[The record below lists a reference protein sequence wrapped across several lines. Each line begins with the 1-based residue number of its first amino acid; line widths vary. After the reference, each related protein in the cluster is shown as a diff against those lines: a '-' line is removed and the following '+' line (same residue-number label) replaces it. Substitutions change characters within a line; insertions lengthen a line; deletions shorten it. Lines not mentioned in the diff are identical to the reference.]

1 MQLLHA
7 IRTLRF
13 GSIPYFC
20 HPRGRLLVEVLLEL
34 ALVVADI
41 AGGLLLAVA
50 GDGADDSVLLADD
63 TVGGALDVALAC
75 AALYSASPAACS
87 SLPELDQL
95 VAPVALPIWRGR
107 NEEISMRGI
116 RARKD
121 PGKMNIRSR
130 RWYP

>member
-63 TVGGALDVALAC
+63 TVGGALDVALGLCGVVLGLARGVFLPAGVGPAGC
-75 AALYSASPAACS
+75 ASGIADL
-87 SLPELDQL
+87 E
-95 VAPVALPIWRGR
+95 G
-107 NEEISMRGI
+107 EE
-116 RARKD
+116 
-121 PGKMNIRSR
+121 
-130 RWYP
+130 